1 MKPPIPHLTR
11 FLLSPS
17 QPYICT
23 TCRSTR
29 LFRNPKS
36 LRFSTTP
43 PQLSTRPPPP
53 PKAHARLPS
62 RRLISLTGPDAS
74 KYLQGVITNT
84 VTPPQGPWKEGF
96 YAAFLNAKG
105 RVLADVFVYR
115 LAAGSGLRAGDSG
128 EESEGE
134 GWLIEVDA
142 VEVERLKPV
151 GELGEEVGEE
161 VYRLRRYLHGVP
173 EGQEE
178 LFRESALPQ
187 ESNIDWMGGI
197 DYKKGCYVGQ
207 ELTVRT
213 HHRGVVRKRIL
224 PVQFYGL
231 DEPIPKTFEYDPTKR
246 YSAENILYGTD
257 IERFQPGLLETIV
270 QGATDEHPTRKK
282 KSTGKVITGVGN
294 VGLALCRLKEMTPS
308 GSGEVDYDSFQ
319 EGQEFMVEWGGDEKG
334 VGKEFVKV
342 RAFVPEWHLSQ
353 K

>member
-1 MKPPIPHLTR
+1 MKPPIPQLTR

-17 QPYICT
+17 RPYICT

-29 LFRNPKS
+29 PLSNPKA

-43 PQLSTRPPPP
+43 LSNPPPPP
-53 PKAHARLPS
+53 PKAYARLSS

-115 LAAGSGLRAGDSG
+115 LSAESGLGAGDLG
-128 EESEGE
+128 GSEGE

-142 VEVERLKPV
+142 VEVERVVKMMKRSR
-151 GELGEEVGEE
+151 LGSK
-161 VYRLRRYLHGVP
+161 LRRYLHGVP
-173 EGQEE
+173 EGHEE
-178 LFRESALPQ
+178 LFREIALPQ

-197 DYKKGCYVGQ
+197 NYKKGCYVGQ

-231 DEPIPKTFEYDPTKR
+231 DEPIPKILEYDPMKR
-246 YSAENILYGTD
+246 HSAENILYGTD
-257 IERFQPGLLETIV
+257 IERFQPGLLETIG
-270 QGATDEHPTRKK
+270 QGTTDEQPQRKK
-282 KSTGKVITGVGN
+282 KSTGKIITGVGN

-319 EGQEFMVEWGGDEKG
+319 EGQEFMVEWGGDEEG
-334 VGKEFVKV
+334 VGKERVKV